1 MKKIYFLL
9 IILLIIVCTGC
20 KVKYNLEI
28 KEDLTVNE
36 EVTALED
43 DEFFSQYPK
52 SSISRVIELVMS
64 MGKEYLDTNNYNVE
78 KIIEK
83 DSGVKITQE
92 FNSFDEYY
100 KTSKFYAQLF
110 NDFGYKKEG
119 NIIKLNLEGGINKD
133 LNIVDRYLIDDAII
147 NIKIPFLVISNNADK
162 YDSKTNTYTWI
173 IDEKTDYKKISIN
186 FDMSKKHFRYE
197 KRFLYISII
206 TVLIVLVSIL
216 IYIIKKIK
224 VNNQI

>member
-9 IILLIIVCTGC
+9 IILLIMVCTGC

-64 MGKEYLDTNNYNVE
+64 MGKEYLDVNNYKVE
-78 KIIEK
+78 KIIGK
-83 DSGVKITQE
+83 NSGVKITHE

-110 NDFGYKKEG
+110 SDFGYKKEG
-119 NIIKLNLEGGINKD
+119 NIIKLNLEGEINKD
-133 LNIVDRYLIDDAII
+133 LNIVDRYLIDEAVI

-173 IDEKTDYKKISIN
+173 IDEETDYKKIFIN
-186 FDMSKKHFRYE
+186 FDTSKKYFKY
-197 KRFLYISII
+197 KKIVYICIPF
-206 TVLIVLVSIL
+206 VLIMSVAIF
-216 IYIIKKIK
+216 IHIRKKINLK
-224 VNNQI
+224 NQV

>member
-1 MKKIYFLL
+1 MKKLYFLL
-9 IILLIIVCTGC
+9 VILLIIVCTGC
-20 KVKYNLEI
+20 KAKYNLEI

-36 EVTALED
+36 EITALED

-83 DSGVKITQE
+83 DSGVKITHE

-110 NDFGYKKEG
+110 SDFGYKKEG
-119 NIIKLNLEGGINKD
+119 NIIKLNLEGEINKD
-133 LNIVDRYLIDDAII
+133 LNIVDRYLIDEAVI
-147 NIKIPFLVISNNADK
+147 NIKIPFLVTEKCIFEFFPK
-162 YDSKTNTYTWI
+162 WI
-173 IDEKTDYKKISIN
+173 
-186 FDMSKKHFRYE
+186 
-197 KRFLYISII
+197 
-206 TVLIVLVSIL
+206 VSG
-216 IYIIKKIK
+216 
-224 VNNQI
+224 